1 MPFYNEAAEIGYNHT
16 IAHLNMKKKC
26 FYNSLIFPPFLVTFT
41 LIK

>member
-16 IAHLNMKKKC
+16 VANLNMKKM
-26 FYNSLIFPPFLVTFT
+26 FYGYLIFPPFLVTFT